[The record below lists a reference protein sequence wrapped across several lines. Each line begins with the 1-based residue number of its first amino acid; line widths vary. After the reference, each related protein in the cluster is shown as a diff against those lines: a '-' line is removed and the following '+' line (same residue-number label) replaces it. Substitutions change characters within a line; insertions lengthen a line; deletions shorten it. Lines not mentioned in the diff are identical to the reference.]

1 MVPAEMD
8 TVENPEEPVI
18 VCEDLWKVF
27 GDRQADIEAVIRDR
41 LGKDEALAR
50 HECVVAVSG
59 VSLEVK
65 PGEIFCVMGLSGSGK
80 STLVRHIN
88 RLIEPSAG
96 RIFIEG
102 QDVSRMAEPELR
114 RLRNERIGMVF
125 QNMALLPHR
134 TVRGNIGLGLE
145 LRNTPRDV
153 RWTRIEEMLRAV
165 QLEGWGDRHPDELS
179 GGMQQRVGLARALA
193 SDPHVLLMDEP
204 FSALD
209 PLIRRQL
216 QDQFLDLSATYRK
229 TTVFITHDLDEAIRL
244 GHRIAIMKD
253 GRVIQIGS
261 PEQIVLNPA
270 DDYVEAFVQG
280 ISRLKLVTAG
290 TIMEPLTGSAPGG
303 AHDNAPSVTPQADLD
318 QLIGVAVATDE
329 PIVVDDNGV
338 RVGIITKKTLLMA
351 IQGHN

>member
-1 MVPAEMD
+1 MMD
-8 TVENPEEPVI
+8 AAATTEDPVI
-18 VCEDLWKVF
+18 VCEDLWKIF
-27 GDRQADIEAVIRDR
+27 GDRKADIETVIRDR
-41 LGKDEALAR
+41 LSKDEALAL
-50 HECVVAVSG
+50 HQCVVAVSG

-65 PGEIFCVMGLSGSGK
+65 QGEIFCIMGLSGSGK

-134 TVRGNIGLGLE
+134 TVRGNVGLGLE
-145 LRNTPRDV
+145 LRNMPKDM
-153 RWTRIEEMLRAV
+153 RWNRIEEMLTAV

-216 QDQFLDLSATYRK
+216 QDQFLELSNTFRK

-244 GHRIAIMKD
+244 GDRIAIMKD
-253 GRVIQIGS
+253 GRVIQVGT
-261 PEQIVLNPA
+261 PEQIVLNPV
-270 DDYVEAFVQG
+270 DDYVEEFVQG

-290 TIMEPLTGSAPGG
+290 TIMEPLAG
-303 AHDNAPSVTPQADLD
+303 ATPDDQGDARSVGPQADLEE
-318 QLIGVAVATDE
+318 LIAVAVTTDE
-329 PIVVDDNGV
+329 PVLVEEGGV
-338 RVGIITKKTLLMA
+338 HVGIITKKTLLLA
-351 IQGHN
+351 IQGHH